1 MASLIN
7 NALYYSHASSSV
19 NVSVE
24 AHSHNNQLIIKVS
37 NLSKHDYSEKDLAL
51 FVETL

>member
-7 NALYYSHASSSV
+7 NALYYSHASKSV
-19 NVSVE
+19 TVSVE
-24 AHSHNNQLIIKVS
+24 THSHNNKLIIKVS

-51 FVETL
+51 FFEPL